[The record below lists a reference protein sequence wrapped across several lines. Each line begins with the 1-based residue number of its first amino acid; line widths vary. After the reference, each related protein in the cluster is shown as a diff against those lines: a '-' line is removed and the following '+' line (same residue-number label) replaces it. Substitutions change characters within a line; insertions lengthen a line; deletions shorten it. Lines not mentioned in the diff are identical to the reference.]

1 MSKKP
6 IASTITFPGSQPVVD
21 KATQVVLTPRRLC
34 ETRNGDLAFSLGRL
48 RFHRGRPMLVEHMD
62 GLYLEH
68 ALCGRVL
75 TCGYG
80 DEFDI
85 MHIFTDDNF

>member
-1 MSKKP
+1 MPRKRP
-6 IASTITFPGSQPVVD
+6 AADNMITLSAPRGR
-21 KATQVVLTPRRLC
+21 VLLHPRRLC
-34 ETRNGDLAFSLGRL
+34 ETRAGDLAFSLGRL
-48 RFHRGRPMLVEHMD
+48 RFRRGGPMLVEHLN
-62 GLYLEH
+62 GLFLEH

-85 MHIFTDDNF
+85 MHIFADDGI

>member
-1 MSKKP
+1 MSKKRP
-6 IASTITFPGSQPVVD
+6 ADTIVFPSTAAPQALP
-21 KATQVVLTPRRLC
+21 LLLHPRRLC
-34 ETRNGDLAFSLGRL
+34 ETRAGDLAFSLGRL
-48 RFHRGRPMLVEHMD
+48 RFRRGGPMLVEHLD
-62 GLYLEH
+62 GLFLEH

-85 MHIFTDDNF
+85 MHIFSDDGV